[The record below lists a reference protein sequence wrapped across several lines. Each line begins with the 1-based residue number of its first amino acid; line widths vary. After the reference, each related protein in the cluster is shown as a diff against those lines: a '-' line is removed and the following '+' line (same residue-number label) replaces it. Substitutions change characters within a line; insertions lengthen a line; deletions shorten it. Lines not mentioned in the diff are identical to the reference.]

1 MSGGDVSGGDVS
13 GVDAVDVRLGARTSP
28 ASGIRGAW
36 VILPTGSCEA
46 HGPHLPL
53 DTDCRISEEMAVRA
67 ARWLIGTGRPAVVL
81 PTLPYGVT
89 CYAGDFPGTLSVSA
103 AIVTDLVHTLL
114 GTALDVGAAGVVIA
128 NSHFEPAHIDALF
141 AAAALLRQRDGA
153 RVVYPNVA
161 SRRHASRLGA
171 EFASGACHAGAYET
185 SLVLAM
191 APRLVD
197 EPVRA
202 GLPEVPVD
210 LAAAMR
216 AGAQT
221 FTQAG
226 GPRAYFGAPAA
237 GTVAD
242 GERWLDELAAILVEA
257 VLEGGG

>member
-1 MSGGDVSGGDVS
+1 MSSGGVSSLAGS
-13 GVDAVDVRLGARTSP
+13 DVRLGSRTSP
-28 ASGIRGAW
+28 ASGMRGAW

-53 DTDCRISEEMAVRA
+53 DTDCRISDEMAVRA
-67 ARWLIGTGRPAVVL
+67 ARRLIDTGRPAVVL

-89 CYAGDFPGTLSVSA
+89 CYAADFPGTLSVSA
-103 AIVTDLVHTLL
+103 AVVTDMVNTIL
-114 GTALDVGAAGVVIA
+114 GTALEVGAAGVVIA

-141 AAAALLRQRDGA
+141 AAATLLRQRDGA

-171 EFASGACHAGAYET
+171 ELASGSCHAGAYEST
-185 SLVLAM
+185 LVLAM
-191 APRLVD
+191 APGLVD
-197 EPVRA
+197 ESARA

-221 FTQAG
+221 FMQAG

-237 GTVAD
+237 GTAED
-242 GERWLDELAAILVEA
+242 GARWLDELAAILVEA